1 MLISALAFA
10 LMAALVKEAGQL
22 GIPLLQIIF
31 VRALISVALSL
42 IDIGRAG
49 VHPLGHRRVLL
60 LARGLSGFLALTG
73 VFYALIHLSMAQA
86 TVLQYLHPV
95 FTAVLAFLFLA
106 ERPTTATLV
115 CIALSLL
122 GLACIVSPYWMA
134 GDATRAPLWPVIAG
148 LGGAFGSGVAY
159 TLVRKLVTTEHPSVI
174 VLYFPLVCAPGTL
187 LLGGADF
194 VWPTTAG
201 WWVLLG
207 VGCFTQLG
215 QLALTKAMQL
225 DAASR
230 VTSLSYVQIIF
241 AAILGWL
248 VFAEIPVAST
258 QIGAGL
264 ILFGAAVSMRGVDAD
279 QRSSKTL
286 RNECTHD
293 RSFKAGWRDV

>member
-31 VRALISVALSL
+31 VRALVSVVLSL
-42 IDIGRAG
+42 IDIGRSR
-49 VHPLGHRRVLL
+49 VHPLGNRKALL
-60 LARGLSGFLALTG
+60 FARGFSGFLALTG
-73 VFYALIHLSMAQA
+73 VFYALFHLSIAQA

-95 FTAVLAFLFLA
+95 FTALLAFLFLA
-106 ERPTTATLV
+106 ERPTTATLA

-122 GLACIVSPYWMA
+122 GLACMVEPYWTA
-134 GDATRAPLWPVIAG
+134 SDTTTAPLWPVIAG

-159 TLVRKLVTTEHPSVI
+159 TLVRKLVITEHPSVI
-174 VLYFPLVCAPGTL
+174 VLYFPMICVPGAL

-194 VWPTTAG
+194 IWPTAAG

-215 QLALTKAMQL
+215 QLTLTKAMQL

-248 VFAEIPVAST
+248 AFGEIPTRAT
-258 QIGAGL
+258 LLGAGL
-264 ILFGAAVSMRGVDAD
+264 ILLGAIVSAWM
-279 QRSSKTL
+279 QPRSVRAS
-286 RNECTHD
+286 
-293 RSFKAGWRDV
+293 

>member
-1 MLISALAFA
+1 MIISALSFA
-10 LMAALVKEAGQL
+10 LMAAFVKEAGQL

-31 VRALISVALSL
+31 VRAVISVVLSL
-42 IDIGRAG
+42 ADIWRAR

-60 LARGLSGFLALTG
+60 LGRGASGFLALTG

-95 FTAVLAFLFLA
+95 FTAFLAFLFLA
-106 ERPTTATLV
+106 ERPTTATIA
-115 CIALSLL
+115 CIVLSLL
-122 GLACIVSPYWMA
+122 GLICMVSPYWCEPNNA
-134 GDATRAPLWPVIAG
+134 DVPLWPVLAG
-148 LGGAFGSGVAY
+148 LAGALGSGVAY
-159 TLVRKLVTTEHPSVI
+159 TLVRKLVATEHPSVI
-174 VLYFPLVCAPGTL
+174 VLYFPLVCLPGTR
-187 LLGGADF
+187 LLGGGDF
-194 VWPTTAG
+194 VWPAVTG

-248 VFAEIPVAST
+248 AFGEIPT
-258 QIGAGL
+258 QATLLGGGL
-264 ILFGAAVSMRGVDAD
+264 ILLGAVVSAWMQPRPP
-279 QRSSKTL
+279 QPI
-286 RNECTHD
+286 
-293 RSFKAGWRDV
+293 